1 MNYKVLNINKFGTKL
16 EEYGFDF
23 YSGVPCSFL
32 KPMINYA
39 INKKQFVMAANE
51 GDAVAICA
59 GAYMGGKKSI
69 FLCQNSGLTNAVSP
83 LTSLNYTFEIP
94 VLGFVSLRG
103 ESGVSDEPQHELM
116 GVITDELLNVMKIK
130 NEVLSNNDEEASKQ
144 LERANRIIED
154 GESFFFIVKKDTF
167 DNEKLND
174 LDQVDQKNEVTI
186 YHYDNEPQ
194 FPKRVDV
201 LATLKDYA
209 DDNTLLL
216 ATTGVTGRELF
227 ELGHESNQFYMVGS
241 MGCISSVALGLAITR
256 PDKKVIAI
264 DGDGS
269 LLMRMGSLA
278 TNGYYSP
285 DNLYH
290 LLLDNASHESTGGQK
305 TVSDNI
311 DFVNITAGA
320 SYPKVVELKG
330 LNDLTE
336 SLENWKTQQQLTFG
350 YLKTAK
356 GIKKNLGRP
365 TLTPIEVKQQ
375 LMINIGGK

>member
-1 MNYKVLNINKFGTKL
+1 MLSMSEFGL
-16 EEYGFDF
+16 ELEKYGFNF

-39 INKKQFVMAANE
+39 INKNQFVMAANE

-59 GAYMGGKKSI
+59 GAHIGGGKSI

-103 ESGVSDEPQHELM
+103 ETGVSDEPQHELM
-116 GVITDELLNVMKIK
+116 GVITDELLNIMKVE
-130 NEVLSNNDEEASKQ
+130 NEVLSNNIGEAFKQ
-144 LERANRIIED
+144 LEKANEIIES
-154 GESFFFIVKKDTF
+154 GKSFFFIVRKDTF
-167 DNEKLND
+167 ENEKLND
-174 LDQVDQKNEVTI
+174 QTQMSLSNQVDI
-186 YHYDNEPQ
+186 YRSNISEPQ
-194 FPKRVDV
+194 LPKRIDV
-201 LATLKDYA
+201 LEKLKHST

-227 ELGHESNQFYMVGS
+227 ELGHASRQFYMVGS

-290 LLLDNASHESTGGQK
+290 LLLDNSSHESTGGQK
-305 TVSDNI
+305 TVSSNI
-311 DFVNITAGA
+311 DFASIAASA
-320 SYPKVVELKG
+320 SYSKVVELKG
-330 LNDLTE
+330 INDLVH
-336 SLENWKTQQQLTFG
+336 SLETWETQQQLTFG

-356 GIKKNLGRP
+356 GIKENLGRP

-375 LMINIGGK
+375 LMTSIGGQ